1 MLRVDDARVVLGG
14 HAALAGA
21 DLEVAGESIVAVLG
35 PSGSGKSTLLRAI
48 AGLQRLDAG
57 SVTLDGRSLAG
68 VPPHR
73 RGIGLMF
80 QDDALFPHRDVAAN
94 VAFGLRM
101 QGAERAAAAARVGE
115 LLDLVG
121 LGGREQRTI
130 ASLSGGERKRV
141 ALARALAPAPRVL
154 LLDEPLGAL
163 DRPLH
168 DRLVVELSDLFDE
181 IGQTALYVT
190 HDVAEAFAIGARVAV
205 MREGAIVQVA
215 TPRAALG
222 GPGRR
227 VGGAVHRARERR
239 GTRRDVIRD
248 PPRGRR
254 LPCRSARR
262 RSRRLGSARGPGRDA
277 ARPLRR
283 RSRDRLGPCRPR
295 PSHAR
300 DAGGRRDRP
309 RGRDRGSDG
318 GAGADPPTTRWAEPP
333 VTRRPRP
340 RPSRLSDS
348 LPLGNADPVVRPH
361 DPVEHA
367 LKNASCFGS

>member
-1 MLRVDDARVVLGG
+1 MLRVDGARVVLGG
-14 HAALAGA
+14 HDALAGV
-21 DLEVAGESIVAVLG
+21 DLEVAGGSIVALLG

-48 AGLQRLDAG
+48 AGLQRLDRG

-101 QGAERAAAAARVGE
+101 QGVSRTAAAARVAE

-121 LGGREQRTI
+121 LGGREHRAI

-168 DRLVVELSDLFDE
+168 DRLVAELRDLFDE

-190 HDVAEAFAIGARVAV
+190 HDVAEAFAVGTRVAV
-205 MREGAIVQVA
+205 MRAGAIVQVA
-215 TPRAALG
+215 TAERLWESPADAWVARFIGLANVEERGATSLVTRPEAVRVPRRPA
-222 GPGRR
+222 RR
-227 VGGAVHRARERR
+227 CSRRARP
-239 GTRRDVIRD
+239 T
-248 PPRGRR
+248 
-254 LPCRSARR
+254 A
-262 RSRRLGSARGPGRDA
+262 
-277 ARPLRR
+277 
-283 RSRDRLGPCRPR
+283 RDR
-295 PSHAR
+295 S
-300 DAGGRRDRP
+300 
-309 RGRDRGSDG
+309 
-318 GAGADPPTTRWAEPP
+318 
-333 VTRRPRP
+333 
-340 RPSRLSDS
+340 
-348 LPLGNADPVVRPH
+348 
-361 DPVEHA
+361 
-367 LKNASCFGS
+367 